1 MAPVPDNGQLAAL
14 NAPGPLLAKVI
25 VPAGVVGLALVSVT
39 VAEHDVGWLTSTL
52 LGVHERVVVVEGPAI
67 VTVNVKVLLL
77 PEWAAS
83 PL

>member
-14 NAPGPLLAKVI
+14 NAPGPLLANVI
-25 VPAGVVGLALVSVT
+25 VPVGVVGFALVSVT
-39 VAEHDVGWLTSTL
+39 VVEHDVGWLTSTL
-52 LGVHERVVVVEGPAI
+52 LGVHEIVVVLAGAAI
-67 VTVNVKVLLL
+67 VTVKVKVLLL